1 MSTFSRTGLWATAL
15 TLASLPLFSPLAQAA
30 DYGGIAL
37 GATRVIYPQGSEQ
50 ISLSVN
56 NTDSQG
62 VFLIQSWV
70 ENADSKKSSD
80 FVVTPPLFVIKP
92 KKENT
97 LRVMYIGQEASLPK
111 DRESLYWMNVKA
123 IPAAS
128 KEAQNKNTLQIAV
141 LNRIK
146 LFVRPKGL
154 TMPSADAPAQL
165 RFHQAGSQLT
175 IKNPTPYYVTLVELT
190 EGAAVLPA
198 TMVPPLGQSS
208 LAVPSTAHGEI
219 TFQTVNDYG
228 ANTPKQH
235 AVME

>member
-1 MSTFSRTGLWATAL
+1 M
-15 TLASLPLFSPLAQAA
+15 
-30 DYGGIAL
+30 
-37 GATRVIYPQGSEQ
+37 
-50 ISLSVN
+50 
-56 NTDSQG
+56 
-62 VFLIQSWV
+62 
-70 ENADSKKSSD
+70 
-80 FVVTPPLFVIKP
+80 VTPPLFVIKP

-141 LNRIK
+141 LNCIK

-165 RFHQAGSQLT
+165 RFHQVGSQLT

-190 EGAAVLPA
+190 EGAAALPA

-235 AVME
+235 AVMD

>member
-1 MSTFSRTGLWATAL
+1 MSIFSRTGLWAMVL
-15 TLASLPLFSPLAQAA
+15 MFASLPLFSPRAQAA

-62 VFLIQSWV
+62 IFLIQSWV
-70 ENADSKKSSD
+70 ENVDNKKSSD

-97 LRVMYIGQEASLPK
+97 LRVMYIGQDISLPK

-146 LFVRPKGL
+146 LF
-154 TMPSADAPAQL
+154 
-165 RFHQAGSQLT
+165 
-175 IKNPTPYYVTLVELT
+175 
-190 EGAAVLPA
+190 
-198 TMVPPLGQSS
+198 
-208 LAVPSTAHGEI
+208 
-219 TFQTVNDYG
+219 
-228 ANTPKQH
+228 
-235 AVME
+235 

>member
-1 MSTFSRTGLWATAL
+1 MSIFSRTGLWATAL
-15 TLASLPLFSPLAQAA
+15 TLASLPLFSSLAQAA

-37 GATRVIYPQGSEQ
+37 GSTRVIYPQGSEQ

-123 IPAAS
+123 IPAAK
-128 KEAQNKNTLQIAV
+128 KESQNKNTLQIAV

-154 TMPSADAPAQL
+154 NMSPADAPAKL
-165 RFHQAGSQLT
+165 HFHQTGSLLT
-175 IKNPTPYYVTLVELT
+175 ITNPTPYYVTLIELT
-190 EGAAVLPA
+190 EGTAALPA

-208 LAVPSTAHGEI
+208 LSVPSTARGDI

-235 AVME
+235 AVMD

>member
-1 MSTFSRTGLWATAL
+1 M
-15 TLASLPLFSPLAQAA
+15 
-30 DYGGIAL
+30 
-37 GATRVIYPQGSEQ
+37 
-50 ISLSVN
+50 SVN
-56 NTDSQG
+56 NTDGQG

-97 LRVMYIGQEASLPK
+97 LRVMYIGQDASLPK

-123 IPAAS
+123 IPAAT
-128 KEAQNKNTLQIAV
+128 KESQNENTLQIAV

-154 TMPSADAPAQL
+154 NMPPADAPAKL
-165 RFHQAGSQLT
+165 RFHQTGSQLT

-190 EGAAVLPA
+190 EGSAALPA

-208 LAVPSTAHGEI
+208 LVVPSTAHGDI
-219 TFQTVNDYG
+219 SFQTVNDYG

-235 AVME
+235 AVMD

>member
-1 MSTFSRTGLWATAL
+1 MFIYSRTRALLTAL
-15 TLASLPLFSPLAQAA
+15 TLITLSPLAHAA

-37 GATRVIYPQGSEQ
+37 GSTRVIYPQGSEQ

-56 NTDSQG
+56 NTDGKG

-70 ENADSKKSSD
+70 ENADSHKSSD

-92 KKENT
+92 QKENT
-97 LRVMYIGQEASLPK
+97 LRVMFIGQRNALPK

-128 KEAQNKNTLQIAV
+128 KDSQNKNTLQIAV

-146 LFVRPKGL
+146 MFIRPTGL
-154 TMPSADAPAQL
+154 AMKSADAPDHL
-165 RFHQAGSQLT
+165 RFHQSGTQL
-175 IKNPTPYYVTLVELT
+175 IVKNPTPYYITLVQLMD
-190 EGAAVLPA
+190 GAAELPA
-198 TMVPPLGQSS
+198 TMVPPMGQSTVS
-208 LAVPSTAHGEI
+208 VPHNAHGQI

-228 ANTPKQH
+228 ANTPKQN

>member
-1 MSTFSRTGLWATAL
+1 MSIFSRTGLWATAL
-15 TLASLPLFSPLAQAA
+15 TLASLQLFSPLAQAA

-56 NTDSQG
+56 NTDGQG

-80 FVVTPPLFVIKP
+80 FVVTPPLFAMQG

-97 LRVMYIGQEASLPK
+97 LRILDASNNQLPQ
-111 DRESLYWMNVKA
+111 DRESLFWMNVKA
-123 IPAAS
+123 IPAAT
-128 KEAQNKNTLQIAV
+128 KESPNKNTLQIAV

-154 TMPSADAPAQL
+154 NMPPADAPAKL
-165 RFHQAGSQLT
+165 RFHQTGSQLT

-190 EGAAVLPA
+190 EGSTALPA

-208 LAVPSTAHGEI
+208 LVMPSTAHGDI
-219 TFQTVNDYG
+219 SFQTVNDYG

-235 AVME
+235 AVMD